1 MEDDLIEA
9 FTEVV
14 INNKPTSTLGPV
26 FEKFQNGEQESEA
39 LAQCVLDVI
48 WYIDSTIID
57 GVNDKATEN
66 DCRRNL
72 ISIVKY
78 LHANNIVDTKSMKTK
93 LDISLLE
100 NAGVVEEKT
109 FGRRCVRI
117 NTAMLYKQQKYNLAR
132 EESEGYAKLICELA
146 MCCDSIY
153 KEDDVSLNARTQSI
167 LEAIQTL
174 IGFFN
179 LDPNRVLDLILDI
192 FIVNVKIHYEF
203 FIQLLKNSPWLPD
216 PMDVMENHD
225 EWSDDK
231 GNPICAQLL
240 GIKYTRY
247 EGSDT
252 IPNAFSYLYVTSAI
266 LIHNQIVKIADLYP
280 YILKESEDNPHEHEI
295 GLVCALLEIGDF
307 YHARYILYHL
317 PEIEESIANCLRQ
330 MINVAIYEL
339 YAPIAPRLV
348 KRLQPPTFFGS
359 WYKRWREGIPV
370 IHSFSDLIEGQG
382 RQLLL
387 FIGPWLARDLILFTK
402 IMRITYRHLEESKK
416 NSSDYEIIKNKWLD
430 IIRSTIMP
438 SIAMPDTTCGVI
450 DELWN
455 IIKLFPYKT
464 RFTIYAEW
472 KSAYEVYK
480 PLKDQCK
487 KVSHETKKIL
497 KRITEENCREKGREL
512 AKISHA
518 NPTIVFEIILKQIQ
532 AYGNMINSIVEACKY
547 FTVFEYDIL
556 TYQMLEV
563 FSCDR
568 ERLKDDGINISDWLK
583 HLSEFC
589 GNMCRKY
596 EKMNLSSILL
606 FIVCRLKDR
615 NSVDLCVL
623 SQLITAMSGIK
634 YEMIPSKFD
643 VALMGTGE
651 HLRNIKLFNRN
662 QKNVRRNSSRLCQ
675 TLVEEGF
682 AVKIAVLI
690 AQLTQSIPYEALGES
705 SKHLKSVVHRMDL
718 CRNTYIQ
725 YVDFLAITIG
735 MDEYFNIIP
744 DIEKLVKTFHLQ
756 MEYAFMLLR
765 PVLNY
770 KLKQYA
776 DESSSMDVDETV
788 IWQPPLSNI
797 IEQVRSTLPSHVW
810 NGISPQFFI
819 TFWQMSLYDLEF
831 PQEEYRKAKND
842 LLNSANGDKV
852 RDKSKIIDVA
862 RQIDKDMRK
871 HEQHVKNVKNRLR
884 IEKDQWFSGQFT
896 NRQDI
901 ITQFW
906 QYCLFPRL
914 NTSADNAV
922 FCAKFIE
929 TMHEI
934 GTVNF
939 STLTLYDRIF
949 ADQVQP
955 LIFTCSESEA
965 RNYGTF
971 LQTILASL
979 SKLHKNPQEYEN
991 RGKGSGIPGFQMK
1004 WSAHNR
1010 QPASISE
1017 NDLLRYE
1024 DFRLVYYKWH
1034 SRLLR
1039 AFEQNLQS
1047 MEYFSVRNS
1056 IIALNTIVTYFPAI
1070 DTFGKKLQDDID
1082 KIVKSEERGDIRTL
1096 ALSYSA
1102 KLKGKQ
1108 QSWVSV
1114 RSFQKAKNSLAVDSA
1129 QHDERSEK
1137 GSSKHDE
1144 NPEKGPQKR
1153 DERSEKGSAS
1163 PAQRTTQSPVITRS
1177 GPLSN
1182 VRGAHPSSPSYLTT
1196 RASPRMQIHPLPDK
1210 PMKPERGPIREKEHE
1225 KEKEHERDRTKDR
1238 KDMQIERDKE
1248 IKKGEHHD
1256 RDKEISK
1263 KLDHYDR
1270 DKERELERDRKQEI
1284 SRNSDDKK
1292 DPLMRNKERLMN
1304 DDPNKRTDHR
1314 PRDRDDKIK
1323 EKERDKRDDRREERR
1338 DKVKEKEREKSR
1350 ERERTD
1356 EDRDRRESD
1365 RGKRKHTEE
1374 PTIRRS
1380 RDNVV
1385 AQRFIS
1391 KKRDRTERDRDG
1403 EPEQIP
1409 SNKRRNIEG
1418 ISQVLRPPVKLTRA
1432 MEHNDF
1438 VAPMPGKSIGGKRND
1453 KRDTRRRY

>member
-1 MEDDLIEA
+1 MEDDLLEA
-9 FTEVV
+9 FTEIV
-14 INNKPTSTLGPV
+14 IGNKSTSLLGPV
-26 FEKFQNGEQESEA
+26 FEKLQNGEQEPEA

-57 GVNDKATEN
+57 GASDKATEN

-72 ISIVKY
+72 INIVKY

-100 NAGVVEEKT
+100 SAGVVEEKT

-132 EESEGYAKLICELA
+132 EESEGYAKLICEL
-146 MCCDSIY
+146 
-153 KEDDVSLNARTQSI
+153 T
-167 LEAIQTL
+167 
-174 IGFFN
+174 
-179 LDPNRVLDLILDI
+179 
-192 FIVNVKIHYEF
+192 
-203 FIQLLKNSPWLPD
+203 
-216 PMDVMENHD
+216 MD
-225 EWSDDK
+225 
-231 GNPICAQLL
+231 
-240 GIKYTRY
+240 
-247 EGSDT
+247 
-252 IPNAFSYLYVTSAI
+252 
-266 LIHNQIVKIADLYP
+266 
-280 YILKESEDNPHEHEI
+280 SEDNPHQHEI
-295 GLVCALLEIGDF
+295 GLACALIEIGDF
-307 YHARYILYHL
+307 YHVRYVLYHL
-317 PEIEESIANCLRQ
+317 PEIEESIASCLRQ
-330 MINVAIYEL
+330 MINVAIYDI

-348 KRLQPPTFFGS
+348 KRLQSPSFFGS
-359 WYKRWREGIPV
+359 WYKRWREGIPI

-382 RQLLL
+382 RLLLL

-402 IMRITYRHLEESKK
+402 IMRIAYHHLEESR
-416 NSSDYEIIKNKWLD
+416 NSSDFETVKNKWLD
-430 IIRSTIMP
+430 IVRSTIMP

-455 IIKLFPYKT
+455 ILKLFPYKL
-464 RFTIYAEW
+464 RFNIYAEW
-472 KSAYEVYK
+472 KLAYDVHK
-480 PLKDQCK
+480 PLKDQHK

-532 AYGNMINSIVEACKY
+532 AYGNMINSLVEACKY
-547 FTVFEYDIL
+547 FTAFEYDIL

-563 FSCDR
+563 FSSDR

-606 FIVCRLKDR
+606 FIICRLKDR

-634 YEMIPSKFD
+634 YEIVPSKYD

-662 QKNVRRNSSRLCQ
+662 QKNVRRNSSRLSQ

-690 AQLTQSIPYEALGES
+690 AQLAQSIPYEALGES

-718 CRNTYIQ
+718 CCNTYIQ

-735 MDEYFNIIP
+735 MDEYTKIIP
-744 DIEKLVKTFHLQ
+744 DIENLVKTYHLQ

-770 KLKQYA
+770 KLKQYT
-776 DESSSMDVDETV
+776 DESSSMDVDNEKV

-797 IEQVRSTLPSHVW
+797 IEQVKTTLPSYVW

-831 PQEEYRKAKND
+831 PQEEYRKAKNE
-842 LLNSANGDKV
+842 LLDSANGDKV
-852 RDKSKIIDVA
+852 RDKSKIFDAA

-871 HEQHVKNVKNRLR
+871 HEQHIKNVKTRLR
-884 IEKDQWFSGQFT
+884 IEKDHWFSGQFT

-914 NTSADNAV
+914 ITSADNAV

-1024 DFRLVYYKWH
+1024 EFRLVYYKWH

-1056 IIALNTIVTYFPAI
+1056 IIALNTVILYFPAI
-1070 DTFGKKLQDDID
+1070 DTFGKKLQEDID
-1082 KIVKSEERGDIRTL
+1082 KIVKNGDRSDIRTL

-1102 KLKGKQ
+1102 ILKGKQ

-1114 RSFQKAKNSLAVDSA
+1114 RSFQKAKNSPAMDSA

-1137 GSSKHDE
+1137 GSKHDE
-1144 NPEKGPQKR
+1144 NLEKGPQKR
-1153 DERSEKGSAS
+1153 DERSDKGSAS
-1163 PAQRTTQSPVITRS
+1163 PAQRATQSPVVARS

-1210 PMKPERGPIREKEHE
+1210 PIKQERGQIRDKEHE
-1225 KEKEHERDRTKDR
+1225 REKEHERDRVKDR

-1248 IKKGEHHD
+1248 IKKGDHHD

-1270 DKERELERDRKQEI
+1270 DKEREERDRKQEI
-1284 SRNSDDKK
+1284 SRSGDDKK
-1292 DPLMRNKERLMN
+1292 DPLIRNKERLMN

-1314 PRDRDDKIK
+1314 LRDRDDKIK
-1323 EKERDKRDDRREERR
+1323 EKDRDKRDDRREERR
-1338 DKVKEKEREKSR
+1338 DKAKEKERDKSR
-1350 ERERTD
+1350 ERERLD

-1365 RGKRKHTEE
+1365 RGKRKHAEE

-1380 RDNVV
+1380 RDNMM
-1385 AQRFIS
+1385 AQRFVN
-1391 KKRDRTERDRDG
+1391 RDG
-1403 EPEQIP
+1403 ELEQIP
-1409 SNKRRNIEG
+1409 SNKRRSIEG
-1418 ISQVLRPPVKLTRA
+1418 ISPVLRPPVKLNRA

-1438 VAPMPGKSIGGKRND
+1438 IAPMPGKSI
-1453 KRDTRRRY
+1453 